1 MDYASKHAK
10 YDPVSINIMLN
21 AALVP
26 SFMSSPLT
34 ELNNVVNKYDKLSF
48 VHYIAM
54 CNPEFPRYIL
64 R

>member
-1 MDYASKHAK
+1 
-10 YDPVSINIMLN
+10 MLN

-26 SFMSSPLT
+26 SLMSAPLT